1 MPISMQMIL
10 VQHDKVHSIICNKKV
25 KQVNNIFCAKIFYQK
40 LQIFLYP
47 SNLIGCTLTLD
58 ATSSMPLNL
67 LKKTKQDEMKR
78 MIDQAWIQNRS
89 YKSEQHT

>member
-1 MPISMQMIL
+1 MPISMQMIF

-25 KQVNNIFCAKIFYQK
+25 KQVNNIFCAKTFYQK
-40 LQIFLYP
+40 LKIFLYP

-58 ATSSMPLNL
+58 AISSMPFTFAQ
-67 LKKTKQDEMKR
+67 KTKQDEMKR

>member
-1 MPISMQMIL
+1 M
-10 VQHDKVHSIICNKKV
+10 
-25 KQVNNIFCAKIFYQK
+25 KQVNKIFCAKIFYQK
-40 LQIFLYP
+40 LKIFLYP

-58 ATSSMPLNL
+58 ATSSIPFEFAQ
-67 LKKTKQDEMKR
+67 KTKQDEMKR